1 MLAEKQPIASCR
13 ESDICVTVYVM
24 TLTKTIDDSP
34 WLLLVFTLPANK
46 ASERVQIWR
55 KLQKIGSIPFRN
67 AGYMLPNTAEHLERF
82 EWLATAI
89 RDFKGEASILQI
101 QSVDDLP
108 VGKIKEQFREAR
120 AADYAALMEEIGK
133 LKPSG
138 AGKTSQSG
146 RWRKRFEEIV
156 LIDFFQSPRR
166 ASVEDAIAKV
176 ERGHAKTKEPP
187 SSKVSKA
194 EYQNRTWLTR
204 PRPGIDRVSSA
215 WLISRFIDPKARFVF
230 GSKPATHPKAV
241 PFDMFRGAGFGHQG
255 DRCTFETLCHSF
267 NLTDKKVLLIG
278 QAVHDADLEDD
289 KYGRTEGHTINRILQ
304 GWATQ
309 GITDDEL
316 LRRGMDLID
325 GLYSALQ

>member
-1 MLAEKQPIASCR
+1 MLSEKQPTAPCH
-13 ESDICVTVYVM
+13 ESDICVTIHVM
-24 TLTKTIDDSP
+24 SITGVIEDSP
-34 WLLLVFTLPANK
+34 WLLLVFTLPASK

-89 RDFKGEASILQI
+89 RGFKGDASILQI

-120 AADYAALMEEIGK
+120 ACDYAALLEEIGK

-146 RWRKRFEEIV
+146 RWRKRFEEIA
-156 LIDFFQSPRR
+156 LIDFFQSPLR
-166 ASVEDAIAKV
+166 ASVEEAIAKV
-176 ERGHAKTKEPP
+176 ERRQAKTKEPP
-187 SSKVSKA
+187 STKASKA

-215 WLISRFIDPKARFVF
+215 WLISRFIDPKAKFVF
-230 GSKPATHPKAV
+230 GNKPAAHPKAV
-241 PFDMFRGAGFGHQG
+241 PFDMFEGTGFGHQG

-267 NLTDKKVLLIG
+267 SLTDKKVLLIG

-309 GITDDEL
+309 EITDDEL
-316 LRRGMDLID
+316 LRRGNDLIE
-325 GLYSALQ
+325 GLYSAL

>member
-1 MLAEKQPIASCR
+1 MLAEKQPTAPCH
-13 ESDICVTVYVM
+13 ESDICVTFYVM
-24 TLTKTIDDSP
+24 TITGIIDDSP
-34 WLLLVFTLPANK
+34 WLLLVFTLPASK

-67 AGYMLPNTAEHLERF
+67 AGYMLPNTTEHLERF

-120 AADYAALMEEIGK
+120 AADYAALLEEIGK

-138 AGKTSQSG
+138 AGKTSQIA
-146 RWRKRFEEIV
+146 RWRKRFEEIA
-156 LIDFFQSPRR
+156 LIDFFRSPLR
-166 ASVEDAIAKV
+166 ASVEEALAKV
-176 ERGHAKTKEPP
+176 ERRQAKAKEPP
-187 SSKVSKA
+187 TTKASKA
-194 EYQNRTWLTR
+194 EYQNRRWLTR
-204 PRPGIDRVSSA
+204 PLPGIDRVSSA
-215 WLISRFIDPKARFVF
+215 WLISRFIDPKAKFVF
-230 GSKPATHPKAV
+230 GNKPAAHPKAV
-241 PFDMFRGAGFGHQG
+241 PFDMFEGTGFGHQG

-267 NLTDKKVLLIG
+267 SLTDKKVLLIG

-309 GITDDEL
+309 QITDDEL
-316 LRRGMDLID
+316 LRRGIDLIE
-325 GLYSALQ
+325 GLYSAL

>member
-1 MLAEKQPIASCR
+1 MLAEKQPTAPCH
-13 ESDICVTVYVM
+13 ELDICVTLYVM
-24 TLTKTIDDSP
+24 TLTGIIDNSP
-34 WLLLVFTLPANK
+34 WLLLVFTLPASK

-89 RDFKGEASILQI
+89 RGFKGVASILQI

-120 AADYAALMEEIGK
+120 AADYAALLEEIGK

-146 RWRKRFEEIV
+146 RWRKRSEEIA
-156 LIDFFQSPRR
+156 LIDFFQSPLR
-166 ASVEDAIAKV
+166 ASVEEAIAKV
-176 ERGHAKTKEPP
+176 ERGDAKTREHTP
-187 SSKVSKA
+187 SKVSKA
-194 EYQNRTWLTR
+194 AYQKRVWLTR

-215 WLISRFIDPKARFVF
+215 WLISHFIDPKAKFVF
-230 GSKPATHPKAV
+230 GNKPAAHPKAV
-241 PFDMFRGAGFGHQG
+241 PFDMFDGNGFGHQG
-255 DRCTFETLCHSF
+255 DRCTFEILCHSF

-278 QAVHDADLEDD
+278 QAIHDADLEDD
-289 KYGRTEGHTINRILQ
+289 KYGRTEGHTMNRILQ
-304 GWATQ
+304 GWAGQ
-309 GITDDEL
+309 EITDGEL
-316 LRRGMDLID
+316 LRRGMDLIA

>member
-1 MLAEKQPIASCR
+1 MLAEKQPTAPCH
-13 ESDICVTVYVM
+13 ESDICVTFCVM
-24 TLTKTIDDSP
+24 PLTGIIDDSP
-34 WLLLVFTLPANK
+34 WLLLVFTLPASK

-67 AGYMLPNTAEHLERF
+67 AGYMLPNTTEHLERF

-89 RDFKGEASILQI
+89 RGFKGDASILQI

-120 AADYAALMEEIGK
+120 AGDYAALLEEVGK

-146 RWRKRFEEIV
+146 RWRKRFEEIA
-156 LIDFFQSPRR
+156 LIDFFQSPLR
-166 ASVEDAIAKV
+166 ATVEEAIAKV
-176 ERGHAKTKEPP
+176 ERGDAKTREHMP
-187 SSKVSKA
+187 SKVSKA
-194 EYQNRTWLTR
+194 DYQKRTWLTR

-215 WLISRFIDPKARFVF
+215 WLISHFIDPKAKFVF
-230 GSKPATHPKAV
+230 GSKSTAHPKAV
-241 PFDMFRGAGFGHQG
+241 PFDMFEGTGFGHQG

-278 QAVHDADLEDD
+278 QAIHDADLEDD
-289 KYGRTEGHTINRILQ
+289 KYGRTEGHTLNRILQ
-304 GWATQ
+304 GWAAKEIPD
-309 GITDDEL
+309 GEL
-316 LRRGMDLID
+316 LRRGIDLID
-325 GLYSALQ
+325 GLYNAL

>member
-1 MLAEKQPIASCR
+1 
-13 ESDICVTVYVM
+13 M
-24 TLTKTIDDSP
+24 TLTKTTNDSP

-82 EWLATAI
+82 EWLATSI
-89 RDFKGEASILQI
+89 RDFKGDASILQI
-101 QSVDDLP
+101 QAVDDLP

-120 AADYAALMEEIGK
+120 AADYAALLEEIGK
-133 LKPSG
+133 LKTSG
-138 AGKTSQSG
+138 PGKTSQTA
-146 RWRKRFEEIV
+146 RWRKRFEEIA
-156 LIDFFQSPRR
+156 LIDFFQSPLRGS
-166 ASVEDAIAKV
+166 AEEALAKV
-176 ERGHAKTKEPP
+176 ERGHAKTKELPP
-187 SSKVSKA
+187 SKVSKA

-230 GSKPATHPKAV
+230 GSKPATHPKTV
-241 PFDMFRGAGFGHQG
+241 PFDMFQGAGFGHQG

-267 NLTDKKVLLIG
+267 SLTDKKVLLIG

-304 GWATQ
+304 GWATLE
-309 GITDDEL
+309 ITDDEL
-316 LRRGMDLID
+316 LRRGMDLIA

>member
-1 MLAEKQPIASCR
+1 MLAEKQPIASCH

-34 WLLLVFTLPANK
+34 WLLLVFTLPASK

-67 AGYMLPNTAEHLERF
+67 AGYMLPNTTEHLERF

-89 RDFKGEASILQI
+89 RGFKGDASILQI

-108 VGKIKEQFREAR
+108 IGKIKEQFREAR
-120 AADYAALMEEIGK
+120 AADYAALLEEIGK

-146 RWRKRFEEIV
+146 RWRKRFEEIA
-156 LIDFFQSPRR
+156 LIDFFQSPLR
-166 ASVEDAIAKV
+166 ASVEEAIAKV
-176 ERGHAKTKEPP
+176 ERGDAKTRELTP
-187 SSKVSKA
+187 SMVSKA
-194 EYQNRTWLTR
+194 DYQKRIWLTR

-215 WLISRFIDPKARFVF
+215 WLISHFIDPKAKFVF
-230 GSKPATHPKAV
+230 GTKPAAHPKTV
-241 PFDMFRGAGFGHQG
+241 PFDMFDGTGFGHQG

-278 QAVHDADLEDD
+278 QAIHDADLEDD
-289 KYGRTEGHTINRILQ
+289 KYGRTEGHAMNRILQ
-304 GWATQ
+304 GWARQ
-309 GITDDEL
+309 EITDDEL

-325 GLYSALQ
+325 GLYSAPQ